1 MNNPETL
8 TPLSKDTG
16 RGHTNK
22 QTNTHT
28 EDQNETQHRKQT
40 RCVTWIRP
48 NTKSDTSEWEAV
60 SDNPRVNHIVK
71 TYLRPLNVCIQFIHK
86 PSNIQ
91 SVHRPDN
98 IQYAHRLDDI

>member
-22 QTNTHT
+22 NKQTNTQT

-40 RCVTWIRP
+40 RCVTR
-48 NTKSDTSEWEAV
+48 SDQT
-60 SDNPRVNHIVK
+60 PRVTQANGK
-71 TYLRPLNVCIQFIHK
+71 QFLLLIRQ
-86 PSNIQ
+86 P
-91 SVHRPDN
+91 PC
-98 IQYAHRLDDI
+98 